1 MEMHDVHVGCPS
13 NEVFG
18 EWQAYDDDD
27 LDPFEHWEQVQE
39 QQRQRQLQQGPDTAA
54 SLLPL

>member
-1 MEMHDVHVGCPS
+1 MMRVWGCHS

-18 EWQAYDDDD
+18 EWQAYEDDD

-39 QQRQRQLQQGPDTAA
+39 QQFQDHFNQHQLNQQHYP
-54 SLLPL
+54 

>member
-39 QQRQRQLQQGPDTAA
+39 QQRQRQL
-54 SLLPL
+54 